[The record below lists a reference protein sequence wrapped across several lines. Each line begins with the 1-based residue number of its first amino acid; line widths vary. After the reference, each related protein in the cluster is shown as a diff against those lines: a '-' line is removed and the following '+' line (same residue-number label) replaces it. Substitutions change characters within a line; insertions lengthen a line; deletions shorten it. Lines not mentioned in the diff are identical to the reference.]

1 MYTKIYMKSIQIMKD
16 FELIQF
22 FRKNP
27 CRILKK
33 IGNYEKFDNHCVGF
47 RKK

>member
-1 MYTKIYMKSIQIMKD
+1 MYTKINMKSIQIMND

-22 FRKNP
+22 FQKNL
-27 CRILKK
+27 CGILKK
-33 IGNYEKFDNHCVGF
+33 IGNYKKFDNHHVGS